1 MQRRKAEVV
10 SIFGQIE
17 EVVAKAMMAE
27 GKGVGKLAPTLSV
40 SIDDCPPSAIYNEF
54 GDKARMV
61 IVIPRGLMMEFNR
74 RVEDLRQ

>member
-1 MQRRKAEVV
+1 MRMRSEVV

-27 GKGVGKLAPTLSV
+27 GKGIAKLAPTLAV
-40 SIDDCPPSAIYNEF
+40 AIDDCPASAIYNAF

-61 IVIPRGLMMEFNR
+61 IVLPPGLKMEFER
-74 RVEDLRQ
+74 RVENLRQ

>member
-1 MQRRKAEVV
+1 MMRSKTQVV

-27 GKGVGKLAPTLSV
+27 GKGVAKLAPTLAV
-40 SIDDCPPSAIYNEF
+40 SIDDCPPSAIYNAF

-61 IVIPRGLMMEFNR
+61 IVLPFGLMMEFNR